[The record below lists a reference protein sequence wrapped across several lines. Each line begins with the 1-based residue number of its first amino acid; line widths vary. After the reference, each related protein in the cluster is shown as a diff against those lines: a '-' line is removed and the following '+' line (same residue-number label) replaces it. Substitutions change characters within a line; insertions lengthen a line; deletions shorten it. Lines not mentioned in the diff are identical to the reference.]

1 MLFLGGT
8 AVRNLLANTGGTR
21 DMGLIPGSV
30 ISTGVVKSNPLKCSC
45 LEYSMDRGASW
56 PTVYRVVKSQT

>member
-30 ISTGVVKSNPLKCSC
+30 ISTGVVKSNPFQYSC
-45 LEYSMDRGASW
+45 LEILMNIEAW
-56 PTVYRVVKSQT
+56 WATVHEVAKIWT